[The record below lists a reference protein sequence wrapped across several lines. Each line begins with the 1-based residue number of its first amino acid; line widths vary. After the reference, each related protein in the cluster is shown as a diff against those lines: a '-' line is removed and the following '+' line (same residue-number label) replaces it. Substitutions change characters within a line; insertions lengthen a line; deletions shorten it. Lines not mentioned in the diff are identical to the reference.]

1 MTEQAV
7 DTDKLAALIEA
18 ILRAEGCEADE
29 ARIVADHLVEAS
41 ARGHNSHGIVRVPR
55 YVHWLRTGKIHANR
69 PVKVIADLGMMVQL
83 DGQSGMGQR
92 LAREAMDIAID
103 RARTHGSAIIAMR
116 HAGHVG
122 RLGAFA
128 EQAAEAGLVSLQFV
142 NVGGSRIVAPFG
154 SAEAAC
160 STAPIALGVPNPGGD
175 DFILDFATSI
185 VAEGKALVAA
195 RGGKPLPAEALVGG
209 DGRRTSDPEAL
220 YGETLT
226 QPVPDPRAGA
236 GALRTMGDHKGSGLA
251 LACELLA
258 GALTG
263 SGTNKP
269 GDGVFGNGYL
279 AIVID
284 PARLDDT
291 GGFGAEVREY
301 IDFLHGC
308 RPEAGVDRVLIPG
321 DPERMRRARTRR
333 EGLPVPAAVLSDI
346 TGLAREQGL
355 EVPDLAHRAAAPG
368 TAPDTV
374 TI

>member
-1 MTEQAV
+1 MHDQTV
-7 DTDKLAALIEA
+7 DTGRLAALIGEV
-18 ILRAEGCEADE
+18 LEAEGCAPDE
-29 ARIVADHLVEAS
+29 ARIVAEHLVEAS
-41 ARGHNSHGIVRVPR
+41 ARGHDSHGVVRVPR
-55 YVHWLRTGKIHANR
+55 YVQWLRSGKIHANR
-69 PVKVIADLGMMVQL
+69 SVRIIADTGVLVQL

-92 LAREAMDIAID
+92 LAREAMEIGID
-103 RARTHGSAIIAMR
+103 RARTHGCGIIAMR

-220 YGETLT
+220 YGETLN

-284 PARLDDT
+284 PKRLDDT

-321 DPERMRRARTRR
+321 DPERARREKTRR
-333 EGLPVPAAVLSDI
+333 EGLTVPPAVLSAI
-346 TGLAREQGL
+346 TDLAREQGL
-355 EVPDLAHRAAAPG
+355 EVPDLAHGAGEPSRVA
-368 TAPDTV
+368 
-374 TI
+374 I